1 MLEEE
6 LWLNKIADR
15 SNINPEISI
24 RILNTVGSYF
34 ERLLSQGKSV
44 AFSDIACIYTIL
56 NKEYISI
63 TSGDKYYLCPPYISL
78 RIEKL
83 DHDRNRC
90 DSIPLFDEEIISELS
105 VQSVAEVR
113 LWIGAFVSLIRED
126 ISKRKEI
133 KIKDIITIIPV
144 FEEECLVRCDV
155 RIDDKLYARLNKS
168 FTMFRPVEIF
178 GYEREAF
185 MLDERQSVSM
195 ADIEAEK
202 RFCSFSIYDKQEEGQ
217 EEQNEKEEN
226 DVNADYDNT
235 VNVSQP
241 EDKGDERQEIISNTV
256 KENKKNSNIWYFIF
270 VFIIIF
276 ICCFLWFIFSGSGDV
291 GKKNKITDG
300 SVVVKKINVVTPV
313 KSVSDTCKKDTML
326 KVAGIDI
333 PEYERYDTIYIKDG
347 DRLTLY
353 SLKKYGHKIFW
364 VYIYQENKNVIS
376 NPDDI
381 SIGTRIIIPPASK
394 YKINSKD
401 NKSISDALIL
411 EKEITKNKK

>member
-15 SNINPEISI
+15 SNIDPEVSI

-63 TSGDKYYLCPPYISL
+63 TSEDKYYLCPPYISL
-78 RIEKL
+78 RMEKF
-83 DHDRNRC
+83 DQNRNRC
-90 DSIPLFDEEIISELS
+90 DSIPLFDEKIISELS
-105 VQSVAEVR
+105 VQSIAEVK

-133 KIKDIITIIPV
+133 KIKDIITIIPI

-155 RIDDKLYARLNKS
+155 CIDDRLYARLNKS

-178 GYEREAF
+178 GYEKEAF
-185 MLDERQSVSM
+185 MLDERQTISM

-202 RFCSFSIYDKQEEGQ
+202 RFCSFNIYEKQ
-217 EEQNEKEEN
+217 EEQNEKEKEEN

-235 VNVSQP
+235 VNVSQQ
-241 EDKGDERQEIISNTV
+241 EDKGDESQDVISNTV
-256 KENKKNSNIWYFIF
+256 KENKKNNTIWYFIF
-270 VFIIIF
+270 LLIIIF

-291 GKKNKITDG
+291 DKKKKIADG
-300 SVVVKKINVVTPV
+300 SVVVKKTNAVIPV
-313 KSVSDTCKKDTML
+313 KSVSDTCKKDIML
-326 KVAGIDI
+326 NVFDVDI

-353 SLKKYGHKIFW
+353 SLKKYGHKVFW
-364 VYIYQENKNVIS
+364 VYIYEENKDVIS

-401 NKSISDALIL
+401 NKSINDAFVL
-411 EKEITKNKK
+411 EKEITKNKR